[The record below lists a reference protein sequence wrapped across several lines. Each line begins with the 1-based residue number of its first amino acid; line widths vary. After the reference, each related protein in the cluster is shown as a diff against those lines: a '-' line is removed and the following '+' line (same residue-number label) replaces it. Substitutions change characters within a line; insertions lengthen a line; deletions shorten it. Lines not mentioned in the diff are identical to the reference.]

1 MYVRTVF
8 SDGWDRGG
16 VSVRAN
22 QQLLPYSNSETHNNP
37 PNNDITVH
45 HNYNV
50 SLWTSP
56 DAISVDT
63 AQAYL
68 WENQVCVAACS
79 QQMVTQ
85 SQKRSDVKKK
95 KAVIIHIFVLTLD
108 YMTVCTWE
116 ESLEVNNTVRII
128 TQLQFPFSSMG
139 VFLHIWAR
147 WFYSLQQHNCFASF
161 PLCLSAP
168 FSSSAGSSLSQ
179 KKALKTCY
187 KPPASTKQ
195 HAKLATNCV
204 YFCNWMN

>member
-1 MYVRTVF
+1 MDIARCHFSWHGPSLPVRESSLRCCLF
-8 SDGWDRGG
+8 SADGDPIPKTI
-16 VSVRAN
+16 
-22 QQLLPYSNSETHNNP
+22 Q
-37 PNNDITVH
+37 
-45 HNYNV
+45 
-50 SLWTSP
+50 
-56 DAISVDT
+56 
-63 AQAYL
+63 
-68 WENQVCVAACS
+68 C
-79 QQMVTQ
+79 
-85 SQKRSDVKKK
+85 KKKK

-139 VFLHIWAR
+139 VFLRIWAR

>member
-22 QQLLPYSNSETHNNP
+22 EQLLPYSNSETHNNP

-95 KAVIIHIFVLTLD
+95 KSSYNPYFCVNIGLHDSVYVRRVTWRKQHSENYHPTAVSLQLYGGFSAYLSSMVLQPAA
-108 YMTVCTWE
+108 
-116 ESLEVNNTVRII
+116 
-128 TQLQFPFSSMG
+128 TQLF
-139 VFLHIWAR
+139 
-147 WFYSLQQHNCFASF
+147 CFIPLVLISAIFILSRQLSF
-161 PLCLSAP
+161 A
-168 FSSSAGSSLSQ
+168 
-179 KKALKTCY
+179 KKGFKNL
-187 KPPASTKQ
+187 
-195 HAKLATNCV
+195 L
-204 YFCNWMN
+204 